1 MVNKKIENFR
11 KKIGEKKFLS
21 QTNTQN
27 QEKYL
32 NKLPED
38 FEWDNS
44 NSVLKYS
51 GKKICKFVPIPIK
64 KLQDMRSGKSIIILR
79 IYKNNT
85 EYIKEI
91 SYSHLKSLKSLFTE
105 EIFFPNARNADK
117 ILEYLI
123 TTLLEEITPENLT
136 FINKTGWEKID
147 NKWCYFDGN
156 KCISKN
162 ISNNYTLKFS
172 PELSNKSIKLH
183 RTNNIN
189 GAFHYAL
196 DLSKFAKATSLLSFS
211 NFITGILYTAFET
224 AECQPYF
231 VLCIIGKQQTLKTTI
246 AKLCC
251 CSYEDENANIIGFS
265 SSLSAIKSFI
275 SDENLK
281 DTMVIIDDFHACSQT
296 KEKREQSVK
305 FSEIVRY
312 SSNNISE
319 IKKIGNEN
327 KKYSSKVTL
336 TITGEQIQDV
346 SSILS
351 RCLIVEHRNIP
362 DKTML
367 NKMQKNHY
375 LFNVFFKN
383 FIIWTAGNF
392 DRIIDFIK
400 SEFLRLREIRN
411 NNTFENER
419 LNDNFNVLI
428 IAYKIF
434 LSYGKSGNF
443 ISEDDYF
450 EQVEYLKETLHNVKK
465 RQIVLM
471 KKCSADTNYDY
482 VNALKYLFKS
492 SKISIKSK
500 PKKPFDDFDGT
511 IKGDNLF
518 IKKDNLLR
526 LMRYYFNNNKITEI
540 DIITQL
546 KSRGILKQY
555 SDGGSTK
562 KIDGV
567 RMLCIPLYELS
578 YLKDI

>member
-1 MVNKKIENFR
+1 MNKENETLIKDKIHNSEEYS
-11 KKIGEKKFLS
+11 GE
-21 QTNTQN
+21 
-27 QEKYL
+27 
-32 NKLPED
+32 LPEG
-38 FEWDNS
+38 FSWDGKI
-44 NSVLKYS
+44 LKYYN
-51 GKKICKFVPIPIK
+51 KNICKFLPIPTNK
-64 KLQDMRSGKSIIILR
+64 YQDLKSEKSIIVTK

-85 EYIKEI
+85 FYVKEI
-91 SYSHLKSLKSLFTE
+91 ESQDLKNLKTFFRE
-105 EIFFPNARNADK
+105 EIFFPNARNIDN

-123 TTLLEEITPENLT
+123 TTLLEKITPQNLT
-136 FINKTGWEKID
+136 FIDKIGWRKI
-147 NKWCYFDGN
+147 NGKWHYFDGK

-162 ISNNYTLKFS
+162 INNTENIRFS
-172 PELSNKSIKLH
+172 PELLNKTFKLYG
-183 RTNNIN
+183 TYNLNA
-189 GAFHYAL
+189 AFHYTL
-196 DLSKFAKATSLLSFS
+196 DLSYFAEATSLLSFS
-211 NFITGILYTAFET
+211 NFLTGILYTVFEI
-224 AECQPYF
+224 AECQPSF

-265 SSLSAIKSFI
+265 SSLPAIKNFI

-281 DTMVIIDDFHACSQT
+281 DTMAIIDDFHACNQT

-312 SSNNISE
+312 STNNITE
-319 IKKIGNEN
+319 IKKIGNGN

-351 RCLIVEHRNIP
+351 RCIIVEHRTIP
-362 DKTML
+362 DKNIL
-367 NKMQKNHY
+367 AKMQRNCP
-375 LFNVFFKN
+375 LFNIFLEN
-383 FIIWTAGNF
+383 FIVWTARNF
-392 DRIIDFIK
+392 DKIIDFIK
-400 SEFLRLREIRN
+400 TEFLRLREIRN
-411 NNTFENER
+411 NTDFENER
-419 LNDNFNVLI
+419 LSDNFNILI

-434 LSYGKSGNF
+434 LSYGKSGKF
-443 ISEDDYF
+443 INENIYF
-450 EQVEYLKETLHNVKK
+450 EQIEYLEETLHNVKK
-465 RQIVLM
+465 RQISLT
-471 KKCSADTNYDY
+471 KKYSADTNYDY
-482 VNALKYLFKS
+482 VKALRYLFKS
-492 SKISIKSK
+492 GKINIKRK

-518 IKKDNLLR
+518 IKKENLLK

-546 KSRGILKQY
+546 KSFGVLKQY

-578 YLKDI
+578 YFNYI